1 MVQDSPAQ
9 ALGADA
15 AGARD
20 VLVEV
25 VRSVHERFAEAHQ
38 VSGSRYAMGFGSQW
52 RDLLDD
58 AHEAFASRGFRSQKL
73 APAGYRLPVV
83 GSCLI
88 YVWRGNADTAS
99 NFASSPTRQSG
110 FGAVPLPQAMLIE
123 PSFADWGESI
133 DESGETSVP
142 NPQTVLRQVDDPM
155 TLVLVIVDSSPRQLQ
170 SIQWAIAVLDEAG
183 KVQLYGQESIWEPE
197 LAVVGQASEVE
208 SFDSGTPVAP
218 VVELQKQ
225 EGPHSDA

>member
-1 MVQDSPAQ
+1 
-9 ALGADA
+9 
-15 AGARD
+15 
-20 VLVEV
+20 
-25 VRSVHERFAEAHQ
+25 
-38 VSGSRYAMGFGSQW
+38 
-52 RDLLDD
+52 
-58 AHEAFASRGFRSQKL
+58 
-73 APAGYRLPVV
+73 
-83 GSCLI
+83 
-88 YVWRGNADTAS
+88 
-99 NFASSPTRQSG
+99 
-110 FGAVPLPQAMLIE
+110 VPLPQAMLIE

-142 NPQTVLRQVDDPM
+142 NPQTVLRQVDDPL

>member
-9 ALGADA
+9 ALGSDA
-15 AGARD
+15 SGVRD
-20 VLVEV
+20 VLVDV
-25 VRSVHERFAEAHQ
+25 VRSVHERFAEAHLI
-38 VSGSRYAMGFGSQW
+38 SGSRYAMGFGSQW

-58 AHEAFASRGFRSQKL
+58 THDAFASRGFQSQKL
-73 APAGYRLPVV
+73 VPAGYRLPVV
-83 GSCLI
+83 GNCLI

-110 FGAVPLPQAMLIE
+110 FGAVPLQEPMLIE

-133 DESGETSVP
+133 DESPETPVP
-142 NPQTVLRQVDDPM
+142 SPETVLRQVDDPM
-155 TLVLVIVDSSPRQLQ
+155 TLVLVIVDSSPRQLK
-170 SIQWAIAVLDEAG
+170 SIQWASAVLDENS

-197 LAVVGQASEVE
+197 SAVVGEASEVE
-208 SFDSGTPVAP
+208 SFDSGTPLAP

-225 EGPHSDA
+225 EGPQSDA